1 MIILKLQ
8 EVFHAYLNKFE
19 IVVSHL
25 FLNIFNVVIL
35 NLHWLIS
42 SLGMISHQENC
53 SYFYSLD

>member
-8 EVFHAYLNKFE
+8 EVFHVYLNRFE

-25 FLNIFNVVIL
+25 FLIIFNVVIL

-42 SLGMISHQENC
+42 SPGMCSHQENS